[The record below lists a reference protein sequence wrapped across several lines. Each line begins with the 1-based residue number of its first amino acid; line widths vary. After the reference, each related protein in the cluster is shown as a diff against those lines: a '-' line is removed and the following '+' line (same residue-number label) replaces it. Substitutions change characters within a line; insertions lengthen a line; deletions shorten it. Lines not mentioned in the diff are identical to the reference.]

1 MAFYL
6 TCPHCG
12 KKIKVIGVEVEGN
25 DLGSS
30 NNMPSNDGL
39 NKALEKAHIE
49 LAAARREGNDA

>member
-1 MAFYL
+1 MEFYL

-12 KKIKVIGVEVEGN
+12 EKFKVIGVEVDGN

-39 NKALEKAHIE
+39 TKALEKAHIE